1 MRVRVWSEQLESF
14 EMSVLEQCAQL
25 VPSQLEDMESQGV
38 DLPIVLLGRALV
50 QGREQV
56 LRKLIAAVYR
66 SSTFMLLVQPF
77 GDLDLHKYLDTRESI
92 RIVRRPPDS
101 TLKLIT
107 ADWQAKLGPD
117 LKIRSDQ
124 FLETTLLAGLLGV
137 DSASQP
143 VLLRYQPRN
152 TAGAVFL
159 STCQL
164 LSYTALSVETD
175 RETLLSAILNWT
187 NPRRDTFEISRKPD
201 LHAGNA
207 TREEVTAVIL
217 ALAAARTVD
226 AAQLVSFLQR
236 IFGSAPSL
244 ERIAIGLEYLAG
256 EGVTVAGQDGQ
267 QRSINDTQLQR
278 TLEALDLHAYARE
291 LGEMVKAAQGRQE

>member
-1 MRVRVWSEQLESF
+1 
-14 EMSVLEQCAQL
+14 MSILEQCAQL
-25 VPSQLEDMESQGV
+25 VPSQLEDMESQDL
-38 DLPIVLLGRALV
+38 DLPVVLLGRALV

-66 SSTFMLLVQPF
+66 STTFMLLVPPF

-101 TLKLIT
+101 KVRLIT
-107 ADWQAKLGPD
+107 SDWQAKLGSD
-117 LKIRSDQ
+117 LAIRSDQ
-124 FLETTLLAGLLGV
+124 FLDTTLVAGLLGV
-137 DSASQP
+137 DSSSKP

-159 STCQL
+159 STAQI

-175 RETLLSAILNWT
+175 REALLSAILSWT
-187 NPRRDTFEISRKPD
+187 DQRHDRPETSRP
-201 LHAGNA
+201 LNLGAGQA

-217 ALAAARTVD
+217 ALAAARTLDV
-226 AAQLVSFLQR
+226 AKLQSFLES
-236 IFGSAPSL
+236 IFGSSPSP
-244 ERIAIGLEYLAG
+244 ERLAIGLEYLAG
-256 EGVTVAGQDGQ
+256 EGVTVAAPEG
-267 QRSINDTQLQR
+267 QRSIDHTQLQR

-291 LGEMVKAAQGRQE
+291 LGEMVHLSRGRQE